1 MNQIHF
7 KAIHQMS
14 ALSLANRAP
23 AESHIHEE
31 RQQQQQQPHLDADL
45 AEEAS
50 E

>member
-1 MNQIHF
+1 
-7 KAIHQMS
+7 MS

-31 RQQQQQQPHLDADL
+31 RQQQQPHLDADL